1 MDPYRAGNA
10 YSTTSDLAAIGRSI
24 LGSSLLTSSQT
35 NAWLKP
41 VSHTGSRYCS
51 AGMPWEILRVDLP
64 LVGGEGPTRPVDIY
78 TKQGALPPYCAIL
91 ALSPDHG
98 FGFVA
103 LTRGPGLLPITE
115 LAVSTW
121 VNAVEAAARADATEK
136 LAGTYQLREPAPVD
150 ADREAGASNA
160 EKKTYITLATKND
173 RTGLVITNLHVNG
186 VDILN
191 TVWNHTVPFQ
201 SVELWP
207 TGDITEQGERIFQAL
222 EQYGMP
228 QRSKT
233 GKMMTLG
240 NLENAAW
247 VAVEDCSYGGYGL
260 NEFVIKVD
268 ENGKGLSVRGPAWR
282 TGEMTKAEGL

>member
-1 MDPYRAGNA
+1 
-10 YSTTSDLAAIGRSI
+10 
-24 LGSSLLTSSQT
+24 
-35 NAWLKP
+35 
-41 VSHTGSRYCS
+41 
-51 AGMPWEILRVDLP
+51 MPWEILRVDLP

-98 FGFVA
+98 FGFVV

-121 VNAVEAAARADATEK
+121 VTAVEAAARADAKEK
-136 LAGTYQLREPAPVD
+136 LAGMYQLREPAPVD
-150 ADREAGASNA
+150 ADREAAASND
-160 EKKTYITLATKND
+160 ENKPYITLATKND
-173 RTGLVITNLHVNG
+173 RTGLVINNLFVNG

-207 TGDITEQGERIFQAL
+207 TGNITEQGERIFQAL
-222 EQYGMP
+222 EQYSMP

-247 VAVEDCSYGGYGL
+247 VAIEDCSYGGYGL

-268 ENGKGLSVRGPAWR
+268 ANGKGLSVMGPAWR
-282 TGEMTKAEGL
+282 TGEMTKVEGL